1 MTGLAGK
8 VAQFFVGECARKDAS
23 PRDVGLVG
31 DIEIPR
37 LRQKCSAASYFE
49 QCDNPFHASNISRFA
64 T

>member
-8 VAQFFVGECARKDAS
+8 VAQFFVGGCARKDAS

-37 LRQKCSAASYFE
+37 LRQKGSAAGHFE
-49 QCDNPFHASNISRFA
+49 QNNNPFHAPNIPRFA
-64 T
+64 P